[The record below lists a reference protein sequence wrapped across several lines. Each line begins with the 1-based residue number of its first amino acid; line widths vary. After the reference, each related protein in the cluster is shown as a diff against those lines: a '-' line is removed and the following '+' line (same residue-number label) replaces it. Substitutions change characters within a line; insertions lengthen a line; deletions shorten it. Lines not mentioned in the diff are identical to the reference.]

1 MCLCKVWLSPLN
13 IFLLHSDLIS
23 EYVCFE
29 LQNHKKHCNGSIM
42 TIHNQLKNIDFLF
55 LYSNNKCL
63 FSRKVMNNLNNP
75 LAMPATFPTKFTSR
89 FLHPSIFADRKTLYF
104 SVDKIIQEF
113 MSKKSRWQLIY
124 FENSDRKKLYKT
136 GRGVLERTYKPHYH
150 YQNFS
155 PLANGTDL
163 NREKYAILQTH
174 WH

>member
-1 MCLCKVWLSPLN
+1 MCLCKVWLSPLS

-29 LQNHKKHCNGSIM
+29 HQNHKKHCNGSIM

-75 LAMPATFPTKFTSR
+75 LAMPDTFPTKFTSR

-124 FENSDRKKLYKT
+124 SENSDRNLWKFAK
-136 GRGVLERTYKPHYH
+136 
-150 YQNFS
+150 NFGKYVHVNCYLCIKS
-155 PLANGTDL
+155 PVGCRISVGKGADC
-163 NREKYAILQTH
+163 I
-174 WH
+174 